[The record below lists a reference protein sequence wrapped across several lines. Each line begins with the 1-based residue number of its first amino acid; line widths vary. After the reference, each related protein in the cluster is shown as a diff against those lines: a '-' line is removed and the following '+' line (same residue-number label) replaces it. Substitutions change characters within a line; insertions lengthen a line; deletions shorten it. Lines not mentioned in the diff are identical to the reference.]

1 MALVMVARI
10 LMRQA
15 ILGRAVEPDRPV
27 PRHTGKCGTPSL
39 GRSTPMERFVRR
51 ENIRRF
57 RKLLREAEDDAER
70 QRILTLLKEEE
81 QKREA
86 DELNDFPMFHE
97 L

>member
-1 MALVMVARI
+1 
-10 LMRQA
+10 
-15 ILGRAVEPDRPV
+15 
-27 PRHTGKCGTPSL
+27 
-39 GRSTPMERFVRR
+39 MERFVRR